1 MIAPTAARWKRG
13 QEGRPEAAS
22 ARCPALEGGA
32 AGPAPGARAAPP
44 RTHHAGK
51 PAAMLRLPAC
61 LPAAPNSTWLT
72 PAPGVAVTPICST
85 HVPILLPSGPP
96 TNPPWCCPLF
106 EATAGGCGGTDF
118 ECLPAPM
125 PPPRL
130 GLPLHSPSQRMP
142 RHTLS
147 RNNQSRTHTALCLS
161 SLPCLPFPHSSAP
174 PCCHALL
181 ALRSPAAFPPT
192 HAPHT
197 VSRWPRPALQP
208 RGMQLLCTGLACL
221 VAQTSHLLMQGLEL
235 LFPPLF
241 PPPTFLHPI
250 VGLAPAPPAAVTIL
264 PTKPPFDC
272 RPLAPPRTSADAHAR
287 RRLRGRHSDRS
298 PRLIASTVW
307 HTVVCQQHTCS
318 PAPALPCPHGTQAF
332 LVTLLCH
339 AAAVANAPRGTP
351 APAFMLSTP
360 PPCTAACARSQP
372 PRLSST
378 QPNPTRPQTASVPFA
393 QQLLAG
399 LCCSYFRPTGC
410 SVGSHPPR
418 PPWAAS
424 FPPPACLHPTQRH
437 LMPPHCSPFARASRS
452 HHTTPSRSC
461 C

>member
-1 MIAPTAARWKRG
+1 MPAWPHAAP
-13 QEGRPEAAS
+13 AS
-22 ARCPALEGGA
+22 G
-32 AGPAPGARAAPP
+32 AAPP
-44 RTHHAGK
+44 FSLATHAPPHTLTQQSITHTYRTLSLLA
-51 PAAMLRLPAC
+51 PLPPLPAQ
-61 LPAAPNSTWLT
+61 LRPP
-72 PAPGVAVTPICST
+72 
-85 HVPILLPSGPP
+85 LLP
-96 TNPPWCCPLF
+96 CAAC
-106 EATAGGCGGTDF
+106 AAC
-118 ECLPAPM
+118 
-125 PPPRL
+125 
-130 GLPLHSPSQRMP
+130 
-142 RHTLS
+142 
-147 RNNQSRTHTALCLS
+147 
-161 SLPCLPFPHSSAP
+161 
-174 PCCHALL
+174 
-181 ALRSPAAFPPT
+181 AAFPPT

-264 PTKPPFDC
+264 PMKPPFDC

-298 PRLIASTVW
+298 PRLIESTVW
-307 HTVVCQQHTCS
+307 HTAVWQQHTCS

-351 APAFMLSTP
+351 APAFMLSSP
-360 PPCTAACARSQP
+360 PPCAAACARSQP

-410 SVGSHPPR
+410 SVGSHPHH

-424 FPPPACLHPTQRH
+424 SPPRPACLHPTQRH

-452 HHTTPSRSC
+452 HHPLS
-461 C
+461 